1 MPAIII
7 TGINNQNNKAI
18 TQTNIKPAT
27 FSPMKHIVVS
37 SMQMYCIGI
46 QNGLSVVSS
55 LASISRAIVNLY
67 RKIPA
72 IYSYNPRL
80 YHLLLQA
87 VNMQFTINRD
97 CRYYQYFI
105 CNEICGRNT

>member
-7 TGINNQNNKAI
+7 TRINNQNNKAI

-46 QNGLSVVSS
+46 QNGLSVGFIACLHFSCHS
-55 LASISRAIVNLY
+55 
-67 RKIPA
+67 
-72 IYSYNPRL
+72 
-80 YHLLLQA
+80 
-87 VNMQFTINRD
+87 QFV
-97 CRYYQYFI
+97 
-105 CNEICGRNT
+105 